1 MKWGGGV
8 PLKMGNNFRE
18 GRGGRRGYPRAFVP
32 HPLFKIIQRGSFS
45 RLRNNPDSKLH
56 LKRQLQQNGL
66 KEDSLAEVEQVIAVI
81 KFRSFLTPD
90 VAAVE
95 KRCRQDIGLS

>member
-1 MKWGGGV
+1 MGGGV
-8 PLKMGNNFRE
+8 PLKMGNNFIE
-18 GRGGRRGYPRAFVP
+18 GRGGEGVTLAPLSRT
-32 HPLFKIIQRGSFS
+32 PLFKIIQRGSFS

-90 VAAVE
+90 VAW
-95 KRCRQDIGLS
+95 KTRCRQDIGLS